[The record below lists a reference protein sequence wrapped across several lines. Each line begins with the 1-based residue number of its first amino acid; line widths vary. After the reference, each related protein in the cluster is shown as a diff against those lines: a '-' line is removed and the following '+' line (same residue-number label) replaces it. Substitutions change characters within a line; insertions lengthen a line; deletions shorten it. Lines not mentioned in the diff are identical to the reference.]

1 MPRHIFKLSLALLL
15 AVSFCTA
22 AHADEPNS
30 YRYSTAQ
37 TDEEPGYGAQIVLAD
52 VASIVAGV
60 GLAQMPQSDVLPVV
74 PFLTFSPAVHF
85 MHGRSGR
92 AWASFGLHAG
102 LPVVMALTGAIADP
116 SSDCEE
122 DEFICGAKGLAY
134 GFLAG
139 MVAATV
145 IDAAVIAGPAPNRHR
160 RSYTLAPS
168 FALSPHGGASFGLA
182 GTL

>member
-1 MPRHIFKLSLALLL
+1 MPRHLFKLSLARLLSL
-15 AVSFCTA
+15 SFSTA
-22 AHADEPNS
+22 ARADEPNS
-30 YRYSTAQ
+30 YRYSTAEA
-37 TDEEPGYGAQIVLAD
+37 DEEPGYGAQIVLAD

-60 GLAQMPQSDVLPVV
+60 GLAQMPQSDFLPVV
-74 PFLTFSPAVHF
+74 PFVTFSPAVHF

-102 LPVVMALTGAIADP
+102 LPLAMALTGFAVDARTGCNGD
-116 SSDCEE
+116 
-122 DEFICGAKGLAY
+122 FLCGFEGLGY
-134 GFLAG
+134 GFLAD
-139 MVAATV
+139 MVTATV